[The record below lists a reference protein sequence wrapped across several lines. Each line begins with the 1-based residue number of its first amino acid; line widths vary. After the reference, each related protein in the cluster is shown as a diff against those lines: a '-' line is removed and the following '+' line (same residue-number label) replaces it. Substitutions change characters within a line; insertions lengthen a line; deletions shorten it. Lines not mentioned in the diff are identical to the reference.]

1 MSKKFLIASSIA
13 VISSIAATPSF
24 AAVNIDEPL
33 DTPGALSAPWVVSGT
48 VDPSVVQEVGD
59 TPEYALR
66 LTNDDGSQNGFV
78 LYNQAISVTAGID
91 VRFSQAQFGG
101 DGADGIV
108 FFIKDGSDTD
118 TNPGGTGGAMG
129 YAPSAGDGLSG
140 ALLGVGL
147 DGYGSFGTEDV
158 DGTGCEGLTFQRSA
172 GGGDNNVVVL
182 RGAGQG
188 AAGYCPLADVVS
200 LDDLGLAPL
209 VDGYTTREAA
219 AADVR
224 VVVDPVTANN
234 PRVVIYYNDVEII
247 NVPLPAEFEDVSS
260 VKLGFTA
267 GTGGSVDF
275 HDVWG
280 LTATVS
286 PNPPVLAETGTDA
299 NGFGLAGAALIAAG
313 GIALAVRRRKA

>member
-1 MSKKFLIASSIA
+1 MAKKLLIASSIA
-13 VISSIAATPSF
+13 VVASIAATPSY

-48 VDPSVVQEVGD
+48 VDPTVVQEVGD

-78 LYNQAISVTAGID
+78 LYNEAISVTAGID

-108 FFIKDGSDTD
+108 FFIKDGADTD

-129 YAPSAGDGLSG
+129 YAPSSGDGLSG
-140 ALLGVGL
+140 ALLGIGL
-147 DGYGSFGTEDV
+147 DGYGSFGTADV
-158 DGTGCEGLTFQRSA
+158 DGTGCADLGYVEST
-172 GGGDNNVVVL
+172 GGGDNNVIVL

-188 AAGYCPLADVVS
+188 TEGYCRLADVAS

-209 VDGYTTREAA
+209 VDGYSNRADA

-234 PRVVIYYNDVEII
+234 PRVVVYYDDVEII
-247 NVPLPAEFEDVSS
+247 NVPLPSEFADVSS
-260 VKLGFTA
+260 VKIGFTA

-286 PNPPVLAETGTDA
+286 PNPPVLAETGVEITPI
-299 NGFGLAGAALIAAG
+299 GFAAAGLIAAG